1 MDLGEGERSG
11 MQDQPFAKCQRSC
24 SWIFAKG
31 SFANGRLCIPSRF
44 RSIPNV
50 GIFLTGP
57 LMGSSSESLD
67 QESALAVYETP

>member
-11 MQDQPFAKCQRSC
+11 MQDQPFAKCQRSSSC
-24 SWIFAKG
+24 FV
-31 SFANGRLCIPSRF
+31 NGRLCIPSRF
-44 RSIPNV
+44 RSTPNV

-67 QESALAVYETP
+67 QESELAVYETP